1 MGPKG
6 ATIVHPR
13 FLLPLVQHG
22 RQPWLHCGRTSET
35 LEGAAPVAT
44 LHRFKVQAMQESQS
58 FTTAVA
64 VAAFCCLRPSSWGAL
79 AAQQAASSAP
89 AGEYVQGDPTAAM
102 GAAPSP
108 APPPPPQQ
116 HYASQP
122 VNAQPQQQQQQQQ
135 QQGYQQQPRQ
145 AAGYAN
151 APPTGQYAYG
161 QDPQHHQQQQQQPP
175 PPHQPYYGGDPGYVQ
190 QQHPPTYQQPPPAYQ
205 QQHTYPPPPAYQ
217 QHPQAPPGYQAP
229 PPPQYGQPPPPAP
242 GQSGQQQQQPT
253 HPPPPQQQYYQPPP
267 PPPPQQQ
274 RQQQH
279 QQQPPAYQAPPPQQ
293 QGGQTQQPT
302 YQQQQADQQGRRQTT
317 QQQPTQQRQ
326 QPARAEQQDGASKK
340 KEKKQKQQKQ
350 KQQAQADPQPP
361 TYLDAEPVQADEMTP
376 EYQPRRTEEG
386 GIADLDQQTATLMEE
401 WEKHM
406 QNFIPEMLVTFSLG
420 ARSDEYFYEAVESD
434 NVFLRGGF
442 FVGGE
447 EGDSAVDFSITDPD
461 GDVIYKK
468 SRSEG
473 LFYFTAKKRGT
484 YSFILWMASKT
495 VTFAIGRGAETALLP
510 KHLNNAQEMAEQL
523 ERQLKDIQ
531 AESSY
536 LWIRQRSL
544 NDAAQGFLQR
554 LSWLSGIEFLML
566 IGTAAF
572 HARYIVGLVSDKRIL

>member
-1 MGPKG
+1 MRGF
-6 ATIVHPR
+6 HQ
-13 FLLPLVQHG
+13 L
-22 RQPWLHCGRTSET
+22 
-35 LEGAAPVAT
+35 
-44 LHRFKVQAMQESQS
+44 
-58 FTTAVA
+58 TTAFA
-64 VAAFCCLRPSSWGAL
+64 VAALCCLKPSFWGAL
-79 AAQQAASSAP
+79 AAQQAAPNAP
-89 AGEYVQGDPTAAM
+89 AAEFAPGDPPVAA

-108 APPPPPQQ
+108 AAPPPPPQQ
-116 HYASQP
+116 QYASQP
-122 VNAQPQQQQQQQQ
+122 SNIQQQQQQQQ
-135 QQGYQQQPRQ
+135 PGYQQQPQQ

-151 APPTGQYAYG
+151 PAPAGQYAYG
-161 QDPQHHQQQQQQPP
+161 QDAQHHQQQQQQQPP
-175 PPHQPYYGGDPGYVQ
+175 PPHQPYYGGDHGYAQ
-190 QQHPPTYQQPPPAYQ
+190 QQHHPPTYQQPPPAYQ
-205 QQHTYPPPPAYQ
+205 QQHAYPPPPAYQ
-217 QHPQAPPGYQAP
+217 QHPQAPPGYQPAP
-229 PPPQYGQPPPPAP
+229 PQQYGQPPPPP
-242 GQSGQQQQQPT
+242 PGQQQQQPP
-253 HPPPPQQQYYQPPP
+253 HPPPSQQQYYQPPP
-267 PPPPQQQ
+267 PPPPPQQQQQ
-274 RQQQH
+274 RQQQ
-279 QQQPPAYQAPPPQQ
+279 QQQHPATYQAPPPQQ
-293 QGGQTQQPT
+293 GGQPQQPT
-302 YQQQQADQQGRRQTT
+302 QQQQADQQARRQTT

-326 QPARAEQQDGASKK
+326 QPARAEQQDSASKK

-350 KQQAQADPQPP
+350 KKQAQPEPQALE
-361 TYLDAEPVQADEMTP
+361 YFDAEPVQADEMAP

-386 GIADLDQQTATLMEE
+386 GHHQEFKEAEMWIVG
-401 WEKHM
+401 
-406 QNFIPEMLVTFSLG
+406 FIVKYNLQKINLVNVITPRRINKRLFLHSSFAACSILSFKKCEPFDPQVTFSLG

-473 LFYFTAKKRGT
+473 LFYFTAKKKGT
-484 YSFILWMASKT
+484 YSFILSNHRFSLSLLCCVGNRWMASKT